1 MKNIIYWIWIMIS
14 GLALFCSPL
23 LAKGNKDQERIIY
36 KYKEYEKFDFEDLVI
51 EGDSTSPGDLSVL
64 TRYQRKFDNKL
75 PYRRS
80 FNKEIK
86 KSVGSIR

>member
-1 MKNIIYWIWIMIS
+1 MRILKYFLIVSWWS
-14 GLALFCSPL
+14 L
-23 LAKGNKDQERIIY
+23 LLDQSFAKSTSNQGKIIY
-36 KYKEYEKFDFEDLVI
+36 KYKDYEKFDFDDLVI